1 MGDPLPYPG
10 TPRWV
15 KVSGLIAVVVFA
27 LLAVVIVT
35 GIGGPHG
42 PSRYL
47 PGP

>member
-1 MGDPLPYPG
+1 MGDPRPYPG

-15 KVSGLIAVVVFA
+15 KVSGIIAVVVIV
-27 LLAVVIVT
+27 LLLIVVLT

-42 PSRYL
+42 PSRQL